1 MTDAEQPLPVAAI
14 MHESSDNADDVLLQ
28 FALSMKKAGLKV
40 RGVAQ
45 VTTLRPPASTR
56 DMSIIDISTGERL
69 KISQHRGNDA
79 RGCCLDSAALSDASI
94 ILRRACADQPDLT
107 VVNRF
112 GRMEAEG
119 SGFAE
124 ELLELMAM
132 GLPVLTVVDHK
143 YLDAWREFTGGMAS
157 ELAPDKD
164 ALSAWYAGLPNA
176 TTLAD

>member
-1 MTDAEQPLPVAAI
+1 MTNTEQRIPVAALV
-14 MHESSDNADDVLLQ
+14 HESTDNADEVLLQ
-28 FALSMKKAGLKV
+28 FALSMKKTGLKV

-45 VTTLRPPASTR
+45 FTVSRPPAGAR

-69 KISQHRGNDA
+69 KISESRGKDA

-94 ILRRACADQPDLT
+94 ILRHACADQPDLT

-119 SGFAE
+119 SGFAD
-124 ELLELMAM
+124 ELLELMAL

-143 YLDAWREFTGGMAS
+143 YLDAWREFTGGMAT
-157 ELAPDKD
+157 ELEPDAGALRTWYTELPKTTTAPD
-164 ALSAWYAGLPNA
+164 
-176 TTLAD
+176 

>member
-1 MTDAEQPLPVAAI
+1 MTDTEQRISAAALV
-14 MHESSDNADDVLLQ
+14 HESADNADEVLLQ
-28 FALSMKKAGLKV
+28 FALAMKKAGLKV

-45 VTTLRPPASTR
+45 VTTARPPASAR
-56 DMSIIDISTGERL
+56 DMSIMDIATGERL
-69 KISQHRGNDA
+69 KISQNRGKDA

-124 ELLELMAM
+124 ELLELMAL

-143 YLDAWREFTGGMAS
+143 YIDAWREFTGGMAT
-157 ELAPDKD
+157 ELAPDAD
-164 ALSAWYAGLPNA
+164 ALRTWYAGLSKPANA
-176 TTLAD
+176 PG